1 MSDEE
6 PRWTVEGETREALVF
21 VIVILGIVLLWES
34 DLLAAMVTLA
44 GG

>member
-6 PRWTVEGETREALVF
+6 PRWTVEGETSEALVF

-34 DLLAAMVTLA
+34 DLLTAVVSLA